1 MRLLRPFAVAA
12 LALLTGCQVV
22 SSIFSGVDV
31 SQAVHFRLS
40 SPAFQDTGMIPKVYS
55 CQGDDKSP
63 ELAWSLVPANTRSFV
78 LMVEDPDA
86 PGGTFT
92 HWVLYDIPARL
103 TKLPEGDK
111 QIGLSGLNGL
121 GQSGYMGPCPPS
133 GLHRYYFRL
142 YAVDEASL
150 GLPASASRGQV
161 EAALKG
167 HVLGVADW
175 MGRYE
180 QQ

>member
-1 MRLLRPFAVAA
+1 MRLLRPFIVVVLVLLAA
-12 LALLTGCQVV
+12 CQPTASI
-22 SSIFSGVDV
+22 SSAVDV
-31 SQAVHFRLS
+31 SQAVHFQLS
-40 SPAFQDTGMIPKVYS
+40 SPNFQDTGMIPKVYS
-55 CQGDDKSP
+55 CQGDNLSP
-63 ELAWSLVPANTRSFV
+63 ELAWSLIPANTRSFV
-78 LMVEDPDA
+78 LIVEDPDA

-92 HWVLYDIPARL
+92 HWVLYDIPARAA
-103 TKLPEGDK
+103 KLPEGAK
-111 QIGLSGLNGL
+111 QLGVSGLNGL
-121 GQSGYMGPCPPS
+121 KQSGYMGPCPPN

-150 GLPASASRGQV
+150 GLPAGASRNQV

-167 HVLGVADW
+167 HVVGVADI